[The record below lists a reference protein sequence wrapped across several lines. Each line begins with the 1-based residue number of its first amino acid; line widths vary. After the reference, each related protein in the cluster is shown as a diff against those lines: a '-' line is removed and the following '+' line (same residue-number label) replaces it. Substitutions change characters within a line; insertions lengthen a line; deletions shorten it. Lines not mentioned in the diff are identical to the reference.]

1 MARATKFTDAPH
13 ARIYAAWVLLP
24 AWRTLTPLAVSAL
37 VYILTQYRPA
47 ANPYVCWPV
56 RQLGEQVGCSKS
68 AAAEALELLE
78 DRGWLVAVK
87 RGRRG
92 TRAATI
98 YRLTMF
104 PNPDDGSPASLDFKR
119 WEPLLQLRKV
129 GMANNQAQIAS
140 G

>member
-1 MARATKFTDAPH
+1 MAKATKFTDAPH
-13 ARIYAAWVLLP
+13 ARIYTDWISRP
-24 AWRTLTPLAVSAL
+24 AWRTLTPLAVSVL

-47 ANPYVCWPV
+47 TNPFVCWSV

-92 TRAATI
+92 TRAATT

-104 PNPDDGSPASLDFKR
+104 PNPEDGSPASMDFKR
-119 WEPLLQLRKV
+119 WEPLL
-129 GMANNQAQIAS
+129 G
-140 G
+140 